1 MLARK
6 LQAGLCA
13 VRDDLV
19 AHARLSSL
27 ALLAEPAMAAQRDR
41 AREAVVRVEQAV
53 ALQDLLG
60 RHFGA
65 RPGKVCWSPRD
76 RALVQ
81 RLCGRAGPA
90 KLAPIDAALAE
101 RLAAVASGVQAL
113 RDLCAKSPLAD
124 AISLHLDGLAASL
137 PEARPVFPAAV
148 PRPSPEVAVRAVRGP
163 PHVQLDP
170 IFAPAFS
177 LLEDPDLLKI
187 RAPYETASFHWLAGL
202 RESMAAELC
211 SLSIVETD
219 GLPLA
224 FHRDFAKQAWDEMR
238 HALFF
243 VQVGVQLLPDFIE
256 GAPKGHPLLPG
267 AKRYAATGRGLPC
280 PVEGNL
286 YEVAFG
292 CTLAQRLVLMHLDT
306 ETPGIARF
314 KKELKTRFWK
324 ARPALKAGLE
334 LSTYDEASHARLG
347 RTWLSHLL
355 PDRDERKAEVTR
367 TRLLRGVFLLAAFS
381 HHQRRPIAEL
391 LNEASRRA

>member
-6 LQAGLCA
+6 LQSGLCA

-27 ALLAEPAMAAQRDR
+27 ALLAEPVMTAQRDR
-41 AREAVVRVEQAV
+41 AREAVVRIEQAV
-53 ALQDLLG
+53 ALQDVLA

-65 RPGKVCWSPRD
+65 RPAAVCWTSRD
-76 RALVQ
+76 RVLVQ
-81 RLCGRAGPA
+81 RLCGRTEAA
-90 KLAPIDAALAE
+90 KLAPIEKALAG
-101 RLAAVASGVQAL
+101 RLAAIASGVAAL
-113 RDLCAKSPLAD
+113 RQLCARSPLAD
-124 AISLHLDGLAASL
+124 AISLHLDGLAAVL
-137 PEARPVFPAAV
+137 PAADPSW
-148 PRPSPEVAVRAVRGP
+148 PRHQPQPAPEVGVRSVRGP

-170 IFAPAFS
+170 IFSPAFS
-177 LLEDPDLLKI
+177 LLRDPDLLKI
-187 RAPYETASFHWLAGL
+187 RAPHEVASFHWLAGL

-243 VQVGVQLLPDFIE
+243 VDVGVQLLPDFLK
-256 GAPKGHPLLPG
+256 GAPKDHPLLRG
-267 AKRYAATGRGLPC
+267 AKRFAATGRGLPC

-292 CTLAQRLVLMHLDT
+292 CTLQQRLVLMHLDT

-314 KKELKTRFWK
+314 KKELKTPFWRS
-324 ARPALKAGLE
+324 RPKLAAGLE

-355 PDRDERKAEVTR
+355 PDREERKAEVTR
-367 TRLLRGVFLLAAFS
+367 TRLLRGAFLIAAFS
-381 HHQRRPIAEL
+381 HHHRRPVSEL
-391 LNEASRRA
+391 LREVARSA